1 MTYLD
6 AGEAKEAGLLAL
18 EPLEDLVRVVAI
30 DVGLGHERES
40 HTVVELAELG
50 DLLVILGLLSA
61 ELLPI
66 MNRGRASCKYG
77 ITEDLRDPHERA
89 EKVRTEWKDWDADR
103 RDAPGCTGTRG

>member
-1 MTYLD
+1 MTTYLD
-6 AGEAKEAGLLAL
+6 AGQTKEAGLLAL
-18 EPLEDLVRVVAI
+18 EPFEDLVCVVAV

-66 MNRGRASCKYG
+66 MKTARASCKYG
-77 ITEDLRDPHERA
+77 ITED
-89 EKVRTEWKDWDADR
+89 
-103 RDAPGCTGTRG
+103 